1 MSNSAKVIVYSTAWC
16 AFCHTE
22 MEWLKKIGVEFET
35 KDIEAD
41 ENGSEAAKKELLSKN
56 GGNFQGVPV
65 TDVAGELILGFD
77 RPKITEALK
86 KSGLISD

>member
-1 MSNSAKVIVYSTAWC
+1 MSNPAKVIVYSTAWC

-41 ENGSEAAKKELLSKN
+41 EAAKKELLSKN

-86 KSGLISD
+86 KNGLISE